1 MSDSAQLPRWTAAP
15 RTSSVPAEIRNA
27 IYEFTLLDSR
37 RVRIITGRDFR
48 ISTGLFRVNKTI
60 HQEATQFLFSH
71 KVFDFLECSLYHQ
84 RFFLRQISVR
94 NASYIRHVI
103 INFPE
108 FFSLPINVAL
118 NRRSLG
124 VLESISTSCTGLSTL
139 RTSLGSTAYMESRLC
154 DLFDGNRATEA
165 LQLVNTHFRA
175 FPSRPEIILE
185 VYEDAPSAFLRA
197 IMKSQGWTLNINKS
211 PIRVISWAS

>member
-1 MSDSAQLPRWTAAP
+1 MSDSAQLSDFDPAMDRGPTNFLCL
-15 RTSSVPAEIRNA
+15 PAEIRNA
-27 IYEFTLLDSR
+27 IYEFTLLNSR
-37 RVRIITGRDFR
+37 RR
-48 ISTGLFRVNKTI
+48 I

-71 KVFDFLECSLYHQ
+71 NVFDFLECSLYHQ
-84 RFFLRQISVR
+84 RFFLRQIGVR

-103 INFPE
+103 INFPD

-124 VLESISTSCTGLSTL
+124 ILESISTSCTGLSTL
-139 RTSLGSTAYMESRLC
+139 RTSLGTTAYMESRLC

-165 LQLVNTHFRA
+165 LQLANTHFRA

-197 IMKSQGWTLNINKS
+197 GYKLGKLTDKSDFDVSLDVLEEEEVGC
-211 PIRVISWAS
+211 

>member
-1 MSDSAQLPRWTAAP
+1 MSDSAQLSDFDPAMDRGPTNFLCL
-15 RTSSVPAEIRNA
+15 PAEIRNA
-27 IYEFTLLDSR
+27 IYEFTLLNSR
-37 RVRIITGRDFR
+37 RR
-48 ISTGLFRVNKTI
+48 I

-71 KVFDFLECSLYHQ
+71 NVFDFLECSLYHQ
-84 RFFLRQISVR
+84 RFFLRQIGVR

-103 INFPE
+103 INFPD

-124 VLESISTSCTGLSTL
+124 ILESISTSCIGLSTL
-139 RTSLGSTAYMESRLC
+139 RTSLGTTAYMESRLC

-165 LQLVNTHFRA
+165 LQLANTHFRA

-197 IMKSQGWTLNINKS
+197 GYKLGKLTDKSDFDVSLDVLEEEEVGC
-211 PIRVISWAS
+211 